1 MVKIYNCLFKIIT
14 ASPFNLWGEDFFSK
28 NKFFYLLKNAGNC
41 HLCFFEQK
49 KHSISSKMQE
59 NVNFCFVFTYF
70 HFLKYARKC
79 SFFWGGEGGPYF
91 SPPDIRENS
100 IPYRYTLYLHYSLP
114 NSDCAPLVTQ
124 YSQSQLPL
132 LLPAP
137 THNSLP
143 HSQSPS
149 PSSNHQSE
157 FSLDFSI
164 YKVKQCIK
172 FCP

>member
-1 MVKIYNCLFKIIT
+1 LVKIYNCLVKIII
-14 ASPFNLWGEDFFSK
+14 ASTFKLWAEDFFSK
-28 NKFFYLLKNAGNC
+28 NKFFYLLKVQESVIFVFLN
-41 HLCFFEQK
+41 K
-49 KHSISSKMQE
+49 KNILSRKKCRKCQLL
-59 NVNFCFVFTYF
+59 FCFYIFSPPEICEKMF
-70 HFLKYARKC
+70 I
-79 SFFWGGEGGPYF
+79 FWGRRGRYF

-143 HSQSPS
+143 HSHSPS
-149 PSSNHQSE
+149 PNSNHQSE

>member
-1 MVKIYNCLFKIIT
+1 MQETVLFV
-14 ASPFNLWGEDFFSK
+14 FL
-28 NKFFYLLKNAGNC
+28 NKKTFYLVQNA
-41 HLCFFEQK
+41 K
-49 KHSISSKMQE
+49 KFQLLYIFSLPEICEKM
-59 NVNFCFVFTYF
+59 FI
-70 HFLKYARKC
+70 
-79 SFFWGGEGGPYF
+79 FWGRRGRYF

-143 HSQSPS
+143 HSHSPS
-149 PSSNHQSE
+149 PNSNHQSE

>member
-1 MVKIYNCLFKIIT
+1 MGRGFFFEKQIFLSPEKCRKLSSLFFWTKKT
-14 ASPFNLWGEDFFSK
+14 
-28 NKFFYLLKNAGNC
+28 FYLVQNAGKC
-41 HLCFFEQK
+41 QLL
-49 KHSISSKMQE
+49 
-59 NVNFCFVFTYF
+59 FCFYIFSLPEICEKMF
-70 HFLKYARKC
+70 I
-79 SFFWGGEGGPYF
+79 FFWGGVGRGPYF

-100 IPYRYTLYLHYSLP
+100 IPYRYTLYLHCSLP

-143 HSQSPS
+143 HSHSPS
-149 PSSNHQSE
+149 PNSNHQSE